1 MRCLDDVTDSMDE
14 LVQMPGDSK
23 AQKNLVC
30 CSSWDHKESDM
41 T

>member
-14 LVQMPGDSK
+14 LVQMLGDSE
-23 AQKNLVC
+23 AQKNLC
-30 CSSWDHKESDM
+30 LWGHKESDM